1 LADLGIFGVIKM
13 TDFVVDAVAREDQ
26 GKGASR
32 RLRLQ
37 NLIPAVVYGGEG
49 EPQSISLSHFKIIK
63 ALEDEAFYSSIITLN
78 VDGKEQEV
86 VLKDLQRHPFKAL
99 IMHADFMR
107 ITRGQPMKA
116 TVPLHFI
123 NEAECLGVKAG
134 GSVARNVS
142 DVEINVLPRNLPEY
156 IAVDLTNLEIGDTL
170 HLSDLPLP
178 ESAEIIAL
186 THGEDHDLPVVTV
199 NAAKVVVDEDLDAP
213 VVDAGEVPSAAGSSD
228 DDATAE

>member
-1 LADLGIFGVIKM
+1 MWGFFGVFKM
-13 TDFVVDAVAREDQ
+13 TDFVVNAVARSDE

-37 NLIPAVVYGGEG
+37 GLIPAVVYGGEG
-49 EPQSISLSHFKIIK
+49 EPQSVSLKHNKIIK
-63 ALEDEAFYSSIITLN
+63 ALEDEAFYSSILTLN
-78 VDGKEQEV
+78 IDGDEQEV

-99 IMHADFMR
+99 ILHADFMR

-123 NEAECLGVKAG
+123 NEAECPGVKNGG

-142 DVEINVLPRNLPEY
+142 DVEIMVLPRNLPEF
-156 IAVDLTNLEIGDTL
+156 IAVDLTKLEIGDVI

-186 THGEDHDLPVVTV
+186 THGSDHDLPVVTV
-199 NAAKVVVDEDLDAP
+199 NAPKTEQAEEDLDP
-213 VVDAGEVPSAAGSSD
+213 
-228 DDATAE
+228 

>member
-1 LADLGIFGVIKM
+1 M
-13 TDFVVDAVAREDQ
+13 TDFVVNAVARSDE

-37 NLIPAVVYGGEG
+37 GLIPAVVYGGEG
-49 EPQSISLSHFKIIK
+49 EPQSVSLKHNKIIK
-63 ALEDEAFYSSIITLN
+63 ALEDEAFYSSIITLDL
-78 VDGKEQEV
+78 DGDKQEV

-123 NEAECLGVKAG
+123 NEGDCPGVKNG
-134 GSVARNVS
+134 GSVARSMS
-142 DVEINVLPRNLPEY
+142 DVEIMVLPRNLPEY
-156 IAVDLTNLEIGDTL
+156 IAVDLSGLEIGGTV

-186 THGEDHDLPVVTV
+186 THGADHDLPVVTV
-199 NAAKVVVDEDLDAP
+199 NAAKTEAAEDLDAP
-213 VVDAGEVPSAAGSSD
+213 IVDAGEVPSATGGSD
-228 DDATAE
+228 EDATEE

>member
-1 LADLGIFGVIKM
+1 M
-13 TDFVVDAVAREDQ
+13 TDFVVNAVARADE

-37 NLIPAVVYGGEG
+37 GLIPAVVYGGEG
-49 EPQSISLSHFKIIK
+49 EPQSVSLQHNKIVK
-63 ALEDEAFYSSIITLN
+63 ALEDEAFYSSILTLN
-78 VDGKEQEV
+78 IDGDEQEV
-86 VLKDLQRHPFKAL
+86 VLKDLQRHPYKAI

-123 NEAECLGVKAG
+123 NEETCAGVKNG
-134 GSVARNVS
+134 GSVARTMT

-156 IAVDLTNLEIGDTL
+156 IEVDLTDLEIGGVL

-199 NAAKVVVDEDLDAP
+199 NAAKTQDADEDLDAP
-213 VVDAGEVPSAAGSSD
+213 VVDAGEVPTAGDEEEASED
-228 DDATAE
+228 